1 MNVPFP
7 PLLLWPLVIGMV
19 VGAILWRRLQVKA
32 FRTAP
37 AEDWPKHAPRGWKHF
52 RIYPWALVIAGVI
65 GAYSLW
71 RFSAPSV
78 HGRVVDAAT
87 GKGIPGALVARTV
100 YRAAQVSLTEGPS
113 VFGEPWSQIQTLT
126 DSQGRFRLPG
136 YVSLFPVGIRGESG
150 TAWKV
155 FSSGYMIAGGCEQD
169 SFRRPHGC
177 GGDPGFANPAE
188 WTPRTVSTSFGSIIL
203 DVRLSPPDN
212 RHGDFWGEYFHRLNV
227 LTQFR
232 YLDVDDFVR
241 EAVGFAEKNEI
252 TATVVDQIYQ
262 VQASLGGLQN
272 SGTYKKVDEALLLL
286 GLQERYCLKHPD
298 EKRCSLEYF
307 AHRKQY
313 LQDRQGPNRRTP

>member
-7 PLLLWPLVIGMV
+7 PLLLWPVVIGMV
-19 VGAILWRRLQVKA
+19 VAASFWRCWQNRAILA
-32 FRTAP
+32 AP
-37 AEDWPKHAPRGWKHF
+37 PQDWPKHAPKGWKHF
-52 RIYPWALVIAGVI
+52 RIYPWLLVIAGVI

-113 VFGEPWSQIQTLT
+113 VFGEPWSQIQTRT

-150 TAWKV
+150 MAWKV

-169 SFRRPHGC
+169 TFRRPHGC

-232 YLDVDDFVR
+232 YLKKDEFVK
-241 EAVGFAEKNEI
+241 EAVEYVESRPATRRMLLPLAELALRIGPGSRPDLQREYQTIAEAISRFCESSPKTDVCEWPIVWNAI
-252 TATVVDQIYQ
+252 HDYHATQK
-262 VQASLGGLQN
+262 SRG
-272 SGTYKKVDEALLLL
+272 
-286 GLQERYCLKHPD
+286 H
-298 EKRCSLEYF
+298 
-307 AHRKQY
+307 
-313 LQDRQGPNRRTP
+313 